1 MDERLYMLGAL
12 EINAWVFVI
21 CQDLKGLQLVP
32 TPVLLGRFLNFATH
46 QSILGIW
53 LFLSNG
59 NRSTI

>member
-1 MDERLYMLGAL
+1 MIGVL
-12 EINAWVFVI
+12 EINAGVFVI
-21 CQDLKGLQLVP
+21 CQDLKRLQLVP
-32 TPVLLGRFLNFATH
+32 TPVLLGRLLNFATY

>member
-1 MDERLYMLGAL
+1 MLGVL
-12 EINAWVFVI
+12 EINAGVFVI
-21 CQDLKGLQLVP
+21 CQDLRVFQLVP
-32 TPVLLGRFLNFATH
+32 TPVPLGRFLNFATH